1 MARKKT
7 NKDQKTSRYS
17 IVTSNEEVKTWLE
30 AQNNRSA
37 SIDLLIRFFIA
48 NTGMADSDIYDAL
61 FDMTKGIF
69 GGFEAK
75 KSDSSVNVAN
85 SDSPAADPEPTSAK
99 SDDPEPD
106 SSTVKSEDTISE
118 DATKTKEEKKKRK
131 PVKRVKPAAD
141 KINGLDY
148 FNGK

>member
-61 FDMTKGIF
+61 FSMTKGIF
-69 GGFEAK
+69 GGFEAN
-75 KSDSSVNVAN
+75 KSGSNVNAAS
-85 SDSPAADPEPTSAK
+85 SDSPAANPEPTSAK
-99 SDDPEPD
+99 NDDPAPD
-106 SSTVKSEDTISE
+106 SSPVKSEDTKNE
-118 DATKTKEEKKKRK
+118 DATEEKKKKRK

>member
-1 MARKKT
+1 MARKKTT

-61 FDMTKGIF
+61 FSMTKGIF
-69 GGFEAK
+69 GGFEAN
-75 KSDSSVNVAN
+75 KSGSNVNAAS
-85 SDSPAADPEPTSAK
+85 SDSPAANPEQISAK
-99 SDDPEPD
+99 SENPAPDPSP
-106 SSTVKSEDTISE
+106 VKSEDTKNE
-118 DATKTKEEKKKRK
+118 DTTKPKEEKKKR
-131 PVKRVKPAAD
+131 KPAAD